1 MWTDIG
7 ATLPGAFVAVVSGYA
22 LFSLFGFGS
31 AILAAP
37 GLLMAMPMARIV
49 PLLAVLDAG
58 SSALRAWRGRRSI
71 HPGAIRL
78 LLPSMLVGQ
87 VLGIGL
93 LRYLP
98 VRETALLFG
107 ALIAALG
114 ISSFFPDRARSE
126 SGRGVWSGIGHGL
139 AGGVLGGMF
148 GSGGFLYARY
158 LQRRLPQRELYL
170 ATQAVMIGV
179 STIWRVVL
187 CAFAGLV
194 DGELMM
200 TAIVLVPAVWV
211 GFRLGNMARAR
222 LLAQRWVAL
231 LNGLLVMAG
240 LLLVYRHLVI

>member
-7 ATLPGAFVAVVSGYA
+7 ATLPVAFMAVVSGYA

-31 AILAAP
+31 AILATP
-37 GLLMAMPMARIV
+37 GLLMTMPMARIV

-58 SSALRAWRGRRSI
+58 SSAVRAWRGRRSI
-71 HPGAIRL
+71 HPGAIRV
-78 LLPSMLVGQ
+78 LLPCMLVGQ
-87 VLGIGL
+87 VVGIGL

-107 ALIAALG
+107 TFIAALG
-114 ISSFFPDRARSE
+114 VSSFIPDHVRSE
-126 SGRGVWSGIGHGL
+126 SGCVTWSGIGHGL
-139 AGGVLGGMF
+139 AGGIFGGMF

-158 LQRRLPQRELYL
+158 LQRRLPQREIFL

-187 CAFAGLV
+187 CVFSGLV

-200 TAIVLVPAVWV
+200 TAIVLVPAVWA
-211 GFRLGNMARAR
+211 GFQIGNMARAR
-222 LLAQRWVAL
+222 MSVQRWVAL
-231 LNGLLVMAG
+231 VNGLLVAAG
-240 LLLVYRHLVI
+240 LLLVYRHLAI